1 MPDDIPSQRSRT
13 CASRS
18 RRLESVK
25 NIGITLRREV
35 SPTYAQDIEQ
45 YLTFHRDLVKSLA
58 GRYSATLMAQGEP
71 EEKKIVMGTPEQR
84 EEAIAHLR
92 GENWWGTHYMD
103 DEMERLHRERLFYSD
118 VVFRLRRSRPAR
130 KDLVLGYRL
139 HGNLMALSNGVPS
152 IYSPMIAARR
162 SSPKLCRS
170 RISTCSRASR
180 FTFED
185 YWDQSLFEK
194 FNRAYFQTY
203 REMRTFLVEN
213 GIDTKMKDVAKP
225 KDASLA
231 GAVPLSSSAEP
242 MLRVA

>member
-1 MPDDIPSQRSRT
+1 
-13 CASRS
+13 
-18 RRLESVK
+18 
-25 NIGITLRREV
+25 
-35 SPTYAQDIEQ
+35 
-45 YLTFHRDLVKSLA
+45 
-58 GRYSATLMAQGEP
+58 
-71 EEKKIVMGTPEQR
+71 
-84 EEAIAHLR
+84 
-92 GENWWGTHYMD
+92 
-103 DEMERLHRERLFYSD
+103 MERLHRERLFYSD
-118 VVFRLRRSRPAR
+118 VVSDYEDLVRT

-152 IYSPMIAARR
+152 IYFTYD
-162 SSPKLCRS
+162 S
-170 RISTCSRASR
+170 RTTEFAETLQIPHFDVFSGKP
-180 FTFED
+180 FHLED

-225 KDASLA
+225 KDASVA